1 MYECVRVCLCVGGSL
16 FMNLCVCVC
25 VCLCVGLYE
34 CVCVCSK
41 INVFMRI
48 V

>member
-1 MYECVRVCLCVGGSL
+1 MNVCVFVCGGSL